1 MKIAIIGQGYVGLT
15 LSMASV
21 TAGYQVI
28 GFDSNEKQVQN
39 LKIGVTDIPNISKN
53 FLLDSV
59 SDESFVPT
67 NDLELLHDCKII
79 IIAVPTPLDI
89 NKQPDLS
96 FLRGAA
102 TLIATSVK
110 NPALIINESTSYPGT
125 LRNLI
130 KPIIELNSQISFEYA
145 SAPERIDP
153 ANSIWKLEN
162 TPRLVSGLTNESTI
176 KAVEFYNS
184 ICNQVYAV
192 SKPEV
197 AEAAKLFENS
207 FRQINIALA
216 NEFSKIAHAIGF
228 SAHEAIQAA
237 ATKPFGFLPFY
248 PSIGVGGHCIPIDPS
263 YLSFAANK
271 VGVEAEFIKYAN
283 ITNESMI
290 NYIVMRLKNEFN
302 GSIHGLKIQVVG
314 ISYKPDVSDMRE
326 SPAIY
331 LINGLITAGA
341 IVSWHDPIVGEY
353 KGQKSSPLSNEID
366 LGLIVSPHKVIDFSI
381 WKSGK
386 IRVFDLSANDK
397 DFGWPKY
404 L

>member
-1 MKIAIIGQGYVGLT
+1 
-15 LSMASV
+15 
-21 TAGYQVI
+21 
-28 GFDSNEKQVQN
+28 
-39 LKIGVTDIPNISKN
+39 
-53 FLLDSV
+53 
-59 SDESFVPT
+59 
-67 NDLELLHDCKII
+67 
-79 IIAVPTPLDI
+79 
-89 NKQPDLS
+89 
-96 FLRGAA
+96 
-102 TLIATSVK
+102 
-110 NPALIINESTSYPGT
+110 
-125 LRNLI
+125 LI

-153 ANSIWKLEN
+153 ANSIWQIEN
-162 TPRLVSGLTNESTI
+162 TPRLVSGLTNESTT

-184 ICNQVYAV
+184 ICNQVYVV

-228 SAHEAIQAA
+228 SANEAIQAA

-271 VGVEAEFIKYAN
+271 VGVETEFIKHAN

-290 NYIVMRLKNEFN
+290 NYIVMRLINEFN
-302 GSIHGLKIQVVG
+302 GSIQDLRIQVVG
-314 ISYKPDVSDMRE
+314 ISYKPEVSDMRE

-331 LINGLITAGA
+331 LINGLIAAGA

-381 WKSGK
+381 WKTGK
-386 IRVFDLSANDK
+386 IRVFDLSANDRN
-397 DFGWPKY
+397 FGWPKY